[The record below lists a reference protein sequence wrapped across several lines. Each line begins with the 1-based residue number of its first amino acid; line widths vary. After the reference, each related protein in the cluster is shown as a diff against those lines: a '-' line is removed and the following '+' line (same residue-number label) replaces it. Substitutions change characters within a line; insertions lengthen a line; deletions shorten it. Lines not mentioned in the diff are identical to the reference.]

1 MAGKIGILTPEHIR
15 IEKQRREHI
24 MGPTLEQLWEQASVN
39 QRQGYLRLMQSM
51 SDCDKLNESEK
62 KKILWLA
69 GWDFD
74 TVHGF
79 EHIFEKLVNRR

>member
-24 MGPTLEQLWEQASVN
+24 MGPTFKELWEQAN
-39 QRQGYLRLMQSM
+39 QIQRDNYNDLMESI
-51 SDCDKLNESEK
+51 SDCDTLNEYEK

-69 GWDFD
+69 GWDWP
-74 TVHGF
+74 TVQGF
-79 EHIFEKLVNRR
+79 KDIFEKLVNWR

>member
-1 MAGKIGILTPEHIR
+1 MPGKIGILTPEHIR

-24 MGPTLEQLWEQASVN
+24 MGPTFEQLWEQAGVN

-69 GWDFD
+69 GWDW
-74 TVHGF
+74 
-79 EHIFEKLVNRR
+79 